1 MERTSPVR
9 RSLLRRVLA
18 VKLALLAITAVM
30 VVMSTIAWN
39 VGDSIG
45 GYGTLV
51 LTGLALLVA
60 SGLLTQWG
68 LLPLKRLTQLMRE
81 VDLLRPGQ
89 RLKTPLVAELSEVT
103 EAFNQMLDQLEAERM
118 ASSRRA
124 LAAQEA
130 ERARLAF
137 GLHDEIGQE
146 LTAVLLQLAR
156 IAAGTPGIRAE
167 LAEVAESVRTALNE
181 VGRIVRELRPGVLE
195 DLGLVRAVEELASS
209 FSMLTGV
216 SLRMQLDHA
225 LPALPRETEL
235 AIYRVAQESLTN
247 VARHA
252 GASHVQLLLRCHLG
266 GIRLQVIDDGRGF
279 DAAAAKGDG
288 QLRGVGIRGMQERA
302 LLVGGRFAIE
312 RCRTQG
318 TCVTLDVPLTEPA
331 GPRTAVVGRD
341 SRR

>member
-1 MERTSPVR
+1 MERRSPAR
-9 RSLLRRVLA
+9 QSLLRRVIA
-18 VKLALLAITAVM
+18 AKLALLAVTAVM

-51 LTGLALLVA
+51 LTGLALLAA
-60 SGLLTQWG
+60 SGLLMHWG
-68 LLPLKRLTQLMRE
+68 LLPLRQLTQLMRE

-89 RLKTPLVAELSEVT
+89 RLQPSIVAELSELT

-124 LAAQEA
+124 LAAREA

-137 GLHDEIGQE
+137 GLHDEISQE
-146 LTAVLLQLAR
+146 LTVVLLRLAG
-156 IAAGTPGIRAE
+156 IAVDAPEIRPE
-167 LAEVAESVRTALNE
+167 LAEVQELVRTALSE

-216 SLRMQLDHA
+216 SVRMQLDHA

-247 VARHA
+247 IARHA
-252 GASHVQLLLRCHLG
+252 GASHVEFDLQRHLAG
-266 GIRLQVIDDGRGF
+266 VRLQVIDNGRGF
-279 DAAAAKGDG
+279 NGTAGNGAL
-288 QLRGVGIRGMQERA
+288 QGVGIRGMQERA
-302 LLVGGRFAIE
+302 LLVGGCFTIE

-331 GPRTAVVGRD
+331 DRAAAVANRDPRR
-341 SRR
+341 